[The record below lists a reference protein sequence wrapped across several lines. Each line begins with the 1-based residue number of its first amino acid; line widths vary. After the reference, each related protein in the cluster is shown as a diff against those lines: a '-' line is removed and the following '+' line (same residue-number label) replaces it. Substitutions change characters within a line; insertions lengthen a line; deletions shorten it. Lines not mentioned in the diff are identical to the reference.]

1 MAIKLKVIVLATSF
15 ALSSYSIAADVQD
28 PLPSWNNTGAK
39 QAIMAFVTKTTTQGS
54 DAYIP
59 ESQRIATFDNDGTLW
74 AEKPVYLQLFFAI
87 DKVKEMASEHP
98 DWKTTEP
105 FASAIKGDLE
115 GVGKQGLEGVMKLVM
130 ATHSGMSTD
139 QFHQEV
145 KEWMKTAV
153 HPTTGKPY
161 TEMVYQPMLELL
173 DYLRANDYQTY
184 IISGGGIDFMRVW
197 APEVYGIPTQNIV
210 GTTLKAEYQVVD
222 GKPTIQRLPEID
234 FVNDKA
240 VKPVTIQNFI
250 GKRPVMAFGN
260 SDGDLQ
266 MLEWTKAGSGPRFSA
281 VIHHTDD
288 KREWAYDK
296 DSHVGK
302 LDKSFKVGEEQGWL
316 FVDMKQDWS
325 QVFKEAMKK

>member
-1 MAIKLKVIVLATSF
+1 
-15 ALSSYSIAADVQD
+15 
-28 PLPSWNNTGAK
+28 
-39 QAIMAFVTKTTTQGS
+39 
-54 DAYIP
+54 
-59 ESQRIATFDNDGTLW
+59 
-74 AEKPVYLQLFFAI
+74 
-87 DKVKEMASEHP
+87 
-98 DWKTTEP
+98 
-105 FASAIKGDLE
+105 
-115 GVGKQGLEGVMKLVM
+115 
-130 ATHSGMSTD
+130 SGMSTE

-145 KEWMKTAV
+145 KEWLKTAV
-153 HPTTGKPY
+153 HPTTDRPY

-184 IISGGGIDFMRVW
+184 IVSGGGIEFMRVW

-210 GTTLKAEYQVVD
+210 GTTLKAEYQSVD
-222 GKPTIQRLPEID
+222 GKPTIQRMPEID

-281 VIHHTDD
+281 IIHHTDD

-302 LDKSFKVGEEQGWL
+302 LDKSFKVGEE
-316 FVDMKQDWS
+316 
-325 QVFKEAMKK
+325 